1 MKRYLCCLMVLAQVA
16 AAQEQDFKSVVTV
29 KDVPMG
35 GSEKMVNI
43 GLSQELRKNVAQ
55 RLNKLLSD
63 EYALYIKTQKFHW
76 NVVGPNF
83 GPLHKLFNKQ
93 YDQLALVVDEV
104 AERVRALGFMAF
116 GSLAE
121 FIENT
126 TISEDPSV
134 NPDAQNMIKIL
145 LNDHETI
152 IRELREQI
160 KYTASKEDLGTENFL
175 ADLIVKHQ
183 KIAWMLRAHL
193 LKE

>member
-43 GLSQELRKNVAQ
+43 GLSQELRKDVAQ

-104 AERVRALGFMAF
+104 AERVRALGFLAF

-126 TISEDPSV
+126 TISEDPGV

-145 LNDHETI
+145 LNDHEAI